1 MNQPSTSRRK
11 DNSFKSNSSIRLA
24 EINSINERIFPERL
38 PLPALPGG
46 LHPWGDEL
54 RRRTAGRTPEQSRHG
69 RGLDRRLD
77 QRWNQPHLGAACH
90 GEFSTDGVMAQ
101 GRRVE
106 RVAALIRK
114 EVSELMING
123 IRDERVH
130 QGMVSI
136 TEVEVS
142 GDLQHCKIFVS
153 VFGEAQER
161 DQVLEGL
168 QAASGFLRG
177 ELGRRLQM
185 RRAPEV
191 VFQLDRGLE
200 RGTSVLGLLNRLEDE
215 RQQRGEIPP
224 GSDEEPG
231 D

>member
-1 MNQPSTSRRK
+1 
-11 DNSFKSNSSIRLA
+11 
-24 EINSINERIFPERL
+24 
-38 PLPALPGG
+38 
-46 LHPWGDEL
+46 
-54 RRRTAGRTPEQSRHG
+54 
-69 RGLDRRLD
+69 
-77 QRWNQPHLGAACH
+77 
-90 GEFSTDGVMAQ
+90 MAQ

-106 RVAALIRK
+106 RVAALIRR
-114 EVSELMING
+114 ETSQLLING

-136 TEVEVS
+136 TDVEVS

-153 VFGEAQER
+153 IFGDAR
-161 DQVLEGL
+161 DQPKVMEGL

-191 VFQLDRGLE
+191 VFQLDRGIE
-200 RGTSVLGLLNRLEDE
+200 KGTTVLGLLNRLEDE
-215 RQQRGEIPP
+215 RQDRGEIPP
-224 GSDEEPG
+224 GSDELQP

>member
-1 MNQPSTSRRK
+1 
-11 DNSFKSNSSIRLA
+11 
-24 EINSINERIFPERL
+24 
-38 PLPALPGG
+38 
-46 LHPWGDEL
+46 
-54 RRRTAGRTPEQSRHG
+54 
-69 RGLDRRLD
+69 
-77 QRWNQPHLGAACH
+77 
-90 GEFSTDGVMAQ
+90 MAQ

-114 EVSELMING
+114 ELSQLLISG

-136 TEVEVS
+136 TNVDVA

-153 VFGEAQER
+153 VFGETEAQA
-161 DQVLEGL
+161 QVLEGL
-168 QAASGFLRG
+168 QAARGFLRG

-200 RGTSVLGLLNRLEDE
+200 RGTTVLGLLNRLEDE
-215 RQQRGEIPP
+215 RQERGDIPP
-224 GSDEEPG
+224 GSDELP
-231 D
+231 DT

>member
-1 MNQPSTSRRK
+1 
-11 DNSFKSNSSIRLA
+11 
-24 EINSINERIFPERL
+24 
-38 PLPALPGG
+38 
-46 LHPWGDEL
+46 
-54 RRRTAGRTPEQSRHG
+54 
-69 RGLDRRLD
+69 
-77 QRWNQPHLGAACH
+77 
-90 GEFSTDGVMAQ
+90 MAP

-106 RVAALIRK
+106 RVAALIRR
-114 EVSELMING
+114 EISELLING

-136 TEVEVS
+136 TNVEVS

-153 VFGEAQER
+153 VLADNDARKEVM
-161 DQVLEGL
+161 DGL
-168 QAASGFLRG
+168 QAASGYLRG

-200 RGTSVLGLLNRLEDE
+200 RGTNVLHLLGELERE
-215 RQQRGEIPP
+215 REVKGSIHS
-224 GSDEEPG
+224 GSDDTETPNFN

>member
-1 MNQPSTSRRK
+1 
-11 DNSFKSNSSIRLA
+11 
-24 EINSINERIFPERL
+24 
-38 PLPALPGG
+38 
-46 LHPWGDEL
+46 
-54 RRRTAGRTPEQSRHG
+54 
-69 RGLDRRLD
+69 
-77 QRWNQPHLGAACH
+77 
-90 GEFSTDGVMAQ
+90 MAQ

-130 QGMVSI
+130 QGMASI

-177 ELGRRLQM
+177 RTGATAADATRPRSGVPAGSGSGTRHLRSGTAESSRRRTAAAGRDSTR
-185 RRAPEV
+185 E
-191 VFQLDRGLE
+191 
-200 RGTSVLGLLNRLEDE
+200 
-215 RQQRGEIPP
+215 
-224 GSDEEPG
+224 
-231 D
+231 

>member
-1 MNQPSTSRRK
+1 
-11 DNSFKSNSSIRLA
+11 
-24 EINSINERIFPERL
+24 
-38 PLPALPGG
+38 
-46 LHPWGDEL
+46 
-54 RRRTAGRTPEQSRHG
+54 
-69 RGLDRRLD
+69 
-77 QRWNQPHLGAACH
+77 
-90 GEFSTDGVMAQ
+90 MAQ

-168 QAASGFLRG
+168 RPPAASCG
-177 ELGRRLQM
+177 ENWGGGCRCD
-185 RRAPEV
+185 APPKWCSSWIGV
-191 VFQLDRGLE
+191 W
-200 RGTSVLGLLNRLEDE
+200 NAA
-215 RQQRGEIPP
+215 PP
-224 GSDEEPG
+224 FWDC
-231 D
+231 

>member
-1 MNQPSTSRRK
+1 
-11 DNSFKSNSSIRLA
+11 
-24 EINSINERIFPERL
+24 
-38 PLPALPGG
+38 
-46 LHPWGDEL
+46 
-54 RRRTAGRTPEQSRHG
+54 
-69 RGLDRRLD
+69 
-77 QRWNQPHLGAACH
+77 
-90 GEFSTDGVMAQ
+90 MAP

-106 RVAALIRK
+106 RVAALIRR
-114 EVSELMING
+114 EISELLISG

-136 TEVEVS
+136 TSVEVS
-142 GDLQHCKIFVS
+142 GDLQHCKVFVS
-153 VFGEAQER
+153 VLSDAKARTEVM
-161 DQVLEGL
+161 DGL

-200 RGTSVLGLLNRLEDE
+200 KGTSVLHLLGELERE
-215 RQQRGEIPP
+215 REVKGSIPS
-224 GSDEEPG
+224 GSDEADDPASH